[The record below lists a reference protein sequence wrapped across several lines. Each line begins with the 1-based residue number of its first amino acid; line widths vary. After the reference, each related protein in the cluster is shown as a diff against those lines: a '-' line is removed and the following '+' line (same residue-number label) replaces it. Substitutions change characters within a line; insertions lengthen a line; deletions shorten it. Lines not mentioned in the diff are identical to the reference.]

1 MRLKWKLGSV
11 QLEIVLLL
19 MHDWCTI
26 CIERTVSSEI
36 VLEARDGTPR

>member
-1 MRLKWKLGSV
+1 MWNLVLICF
-11 QLEIVLLL
+11 ETVLLL